1 MTTADSVQIKSPWS
15 HRNYRDTLR
24 IFRCW
29 KFFLYFGRHHPF
41 FGVLVA
47 LVRACDHNNAHLNI
61 SGLSLVTSA
70 LSCLARSGKQR
81 HGKGRKKLLLFLW
94 NNWVCVVWVPWLPRI
109 WEGPGTSAE
118 ICDPSKVCCTMANPW
133 MLWTQKG
140 CPWYPVSW
148 QEQWCMERRDSHA
161 GWGCCEVLWNLIG
174 NKIRFDR
181 IYIHRLF
188 DLVILQLLWVAVQQ
202 QWGTRWNP
210 AVCALPK

>member
-29 KFFLYFGRHHPF
+29 KFFLYFGRHNPF

-94 NNWVCVVWVPWLPRI
+94 NNWVCVGV
-109 WEGPGTSAE
+109 SAVVAKDLRRTWHQ
-118 ICDPSKVCCTMANPW
+118 CWNLWSLQGLLHYGQSLNALDPERMSMI
-133 MLWTQKG
+133 
-140 CPWYPVSW
+140 SW

-161 GWGCCEVLWNLIG
+161 GWGCSEVLWNLTG

-188 DLVILQLLWVAVQQ
+188 DLVILQLQRVALQQ